1 MSAMGQ
7 IKAWGVA
14 DWGLQDYCGLKEN
27 SVCSDR
33 LGTFVRDGIWWKRKC
48 VVRDRYLCGM
58 ILYWE
63 LEEGQKSMAFSVD
76 MVIEINEQ
84 ERIMTKGEYVTE
96 PVYRY
101 LFNRDNLTMDRGILF
116 TKDGEHIEGK
126 FRVIGPAKKNS

>member
-1 MSAMGQ
+1 MGQ

-14 DWGLQDYCGLKEN
+14 ERGLQDYCGLKEN
-27 SVCSDR
+27 SQGSDR

-48 VVRDRYLCGM
+48 VVRDKYLCGI

-63 LEEGQKSMAFSVD
+63 LGEAQKAMTFSVD
-76 MVIEINEQ
+76 MVIEINAQ
-84 ERIMTKGEYVTE
+84 MRIMTKGEYVTE

-101 LFNRDNLTMDRGILF
+101 LFNRDNLTMDSGILF
-116 TKDGEHIEGK
+116 TKDGKKIEGR